1 MNTNKNVD
9 DIYND
14 GMSEFLNN
22 NLERS
27 IEILSEASELEP
39 DRKLTFVSRGSAYL
53 RLNRL
58 DEAITDFNH
67 AIDLDPNY
75 ARAFH
80 LRGLV
85 EEKRGNDSSALSDFT
100 RAVEINPEYG
110 AAYHSR
116 ATLHIKMH
124 NEDQAMEDIAMVQ
137 HLTNKNLETFAN
149 ENNVWRSQQLRL
161 ESIME
166 SELER

>member
-1 MNTNKNVD
+1 MNAIKNVD
-9 DIYND
+9 DVYND
-14 GMSEFLNN
+14 GMYELLNN
-22 NLERS
+22 HLERS
-27 IEILSEASELEP
+27 VEILSEAAEL
-39 DRKLTFVSRGSAYL
+39 DSGRKLTFISRGSVYL

-58 DEAITDFNH
+58 DEALADFTY

-85 EEKRGNDSSALSDFT
+85 EEKRGNDSRALDDFN
-100 RAVEINPEYG
+100 RAIEINPEYG

-116 ATLHIKMH
+116 ATLHTKMH